1 MCENLVSIVVLQTQS
16 YYITGLAPYQLV
28 TVTITA
34 TNGGGTSGSSNEI
47 TGRAG
52 ETGNSHHMVYTV
64 AVYIA
69 HCNR

>member
-1 MCENLVSIVVLQTQS
+1 
-16 YYITGLAPYQLV
+16 V